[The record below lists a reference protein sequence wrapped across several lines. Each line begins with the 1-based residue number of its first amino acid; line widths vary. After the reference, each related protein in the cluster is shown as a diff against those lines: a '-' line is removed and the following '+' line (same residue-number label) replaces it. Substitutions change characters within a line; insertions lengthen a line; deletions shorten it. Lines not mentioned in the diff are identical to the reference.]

1 MRLFHLYMQPFLL
14 SINVNSM
21 KGSLKII
28 QRLNNKAKDGTCP
41 ICLRYTSYRRVTYIG
56 LNISVNPK
64 HWSDNKKMVL
74 AVNTHHLF
82 YNQII
87 KEQYTKAQMIIR
99 DNFF

>member
-14 SINVNSM
+14 SINVISM

-56 LNISVNPK
+56 LN
-64 HWSDNKKMVL
+64 
-74 AVNTHHLF
+74 
-82 YNQII
+82 NQLTPNIGVTTRKWYLLDIRII
-87 KEQYTKAQMIIR
+87 YSITKLLKNSILKLK
-99 DNFF
+99 